1 MKSKII
7 IVILIPILL
16 GGCSSQLCL
25 QKKTNKLIK
34 ELHEEADTVYLYS
47 SAFNN
52 FNLMWNHKNNF
63 IYCFEVKPYR
73 TKKNKPIEA
82 KNISINKDS
91 VNKYFNNFILK
102 DIPCFE
108 SVLDGAWIK
117 LLIKNR
123 ESLFSNIDTDCL
135 FRNKYSVNSF
145 PYKLRYDLSKIWKLK

>member
-52 FNLMWNHKNNF
+52 FNLMWYHKNNF

-91 VNKYFNNFILK
+91 VNKYFNN
-102 DIPCFE
+102 
-108 SVLDGAWIK
+108 
-117 LLIKNR
+117 
-123 ESLFSNIDTDCL
+123 
-135 FRNKYSVNSF
+135 
-145 PYKLRYDLSKIWKLK
+145 

>member
-52 FNLMWNHKNNF
+52 FNLMWYHKNNF
-63 IYCFEVKPYR
+63 I
-73 TKKNKPIEA
+73 
-82 KNISINKDS
+82 
-91 VNKYFNNFILK
+91 NNFILK

>member
-52 FNLMWNHKNNF
+52 FNLMWYHKNNF
-63 IYCFEVKPYR
+63 IYCFEVKCFHCR
-73 TKKNKPIEA
+73 T
-82 KNISINKDS
+82 
-91 VNKYFNNFILK
+91 FIF
-102 DIPCFE
+102 IY
-108 SVLDGAWIK
+108 IK
-117 LLIKNR
+117 FIKMMQIYCILLLQK
-123 ESLFSNIDTDCL
+123 SQ
-135 FRNKYSVNSF
+135 
-145 PYKLRYDLSKIWKLK
+145 